1 MFQMVRPFSYFFGNK
16 PITKHVGGLC
26 ISNMGT
32 IRCWL
37 RVPVEGQPSAKVVS
51 TTTTKVSI
59 YKDSARQLDH
69 SFALEKRNEA
79 IA

>member
-1 MFQMVRPFSYFFGNK
+1 MFQMVRPYGYFFANK
-16 PITKHVGGLC
+16 PITKHVGGLR
-26 ISNMGT
+26 ISNTGNT
-32 IRCWL
+32 LL

-51 TTTTKVSI
+51 TMTMTKVSI
-59 YKDSARQLDH
+59 YKDSARQLDN